1 MSAPGRPQAL
11 TSQRDQREGHSRAG
25 THPMPVEARKP
36 STATTADGCWALIAL
51 KAPGRG
57 KQRLADVLD
66 ARQRQSLIERM
77 AGQVLAALRGC
88 PAIAGIAVTSPLPMV
103 GDVLWIPDAHGELN
117 AALTGAANQLS
128 TRGVTELL
136 VLHADLPWLG
146 SDDIGALLAAGRDRG
161 LALAGDRHGRG
172 TNALF
177 TRLPMPIAL
186 AFGPDSLARHLA
198 QAGALGLP
206 AVCVERPGW
215 AFDVDEP
222 DDLWQLG
229 LPQAG
234 LWPTPAVHHNHAA
247 AAPPAG
253 ADLSTSDPRSL
264 TWHPTPWP
272 RPATPI

>member
-1 MSAPGRPQAL
+1 MSPAVD
-11 TSQRDQREGHSRAG
+11 S
-25 THPMPVEARKP
+25 
-36 STATTADGCWALIAL
+36 CWALIAL

-57 KQRLADVLD
+57 KQRLAGVLD
-66 ARQRQSLIERM
+66 ARQRQALIDRM

-88 PAIAGIAVTSPLPMV
+88 PAIAGIAVTSPQPV
-103 GDVLWIPDAHGELN
+103 AGDVLWIPDAHGDLN
-117 AALTGAANQLS
+117 AALTSAADQLS

-172 TNALF
+172 TNALY
-177 TRLPMPIAL
+177 TRLPMPMAL
-186 AFGPDSLARHLA
+186 AFGTDSLARHLA
-198 QAGALGLP
+198 QARALGLP
-206 AVCVERPGW
+206 AACIERPGW

-234 LWPTPAVHHNHAA
+234 LGPTPVAARLSVQPAPAGLSPRPVASTPFPFPAPHHSRDA

-253 ADLSTSDPRSL
+253 TDLSTSDPRSL

-272 RPATPI
+272 RPATLT